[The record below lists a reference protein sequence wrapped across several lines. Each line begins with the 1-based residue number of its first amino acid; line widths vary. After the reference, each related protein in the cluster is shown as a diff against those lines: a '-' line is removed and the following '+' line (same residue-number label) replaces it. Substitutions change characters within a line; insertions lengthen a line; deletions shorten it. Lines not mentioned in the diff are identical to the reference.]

1 MKILIIL
8 MSLVISLEVWSF
20 GGFEKQ
26 SMWSAKVKQRGGAVS
41 SITKGAESIR
51 YNPAGIGKSSHENN
65 LLIGISDMTGNLQA
79 PVSTNETVDSKNQTG
94 YPLGILYSRKL
105 NDKWA
110 VGLGVYAEGGVASRH
125 NRIDFSNIASG
136 NFNHYTDVPY
146 SKVGMAEYNL
156 SASYKLNE
164 NWSFGASFRGQHTEA
179 EFSKVT
185 LNSAKNLSGS
195 GVPDGT
201 PLALST
207 SELKNLEGESWGS
220 FSLGTQFE
228 KDSYGFGLH
237 YRSEKKISLDGN
249 SNGNLSYSNTGST
262 LVNVSSGGAI
272 TPTVGNIYSLNGG
285 VASVETYLPQQ
296 FSLDG
301 HYHINEG
308 NSVFLGYTWTNYSR
322 IKKIKVSGTLTNSL
336 TGAKSDIPDITT
348 NWEDMHDYKI
358 AWENTNLLPVS
369 FGLSYNYS
377 SQVTNSNYA
386 SDTLIAPAPHHTYAI
401 GLGKVF
407 NFKESSLGLNLAY
420 EMISSSKSGRTE
432 AIEIDNTTEVLS
444 NDGNFET
451 NVRSWYL
458 DISYNF

>member
-1 MKILIIL
+1 
-8 MSLVISLEVWSF
+8 
-20 GGFEKQ
+20 
-26 SMWSAKVKQRGGAVS
+26 
-41 SITKGAESIR
+41 
-51 YNPAGIGKSSHENN
+51 
-65 LLIGISDMTGNLQA
+65 
-79 PVSTNETVDSKNQTG
+79 
-94 YPLGILYSRKL
+94 
-105 NDKWA
+105 
-110 VGLGVYAEGGVASRH
+110 
-125 NRIDFSNIASG
+125 
-136 NFNHYTDVPY
+136 
-146 SKVGMAEYNL
+146 MAEYNL

-237 YRSEKKISLDGN
+237 YRGEKKISLDGN

-272 TPTVGNIYSLNGG
+272 TPTVGNVYSLNGG

-322 IKKIKVSGTLTNSL
+322 IKKIKVSGTLT
-336 TGAKSDIPDITT
+336 T
-348 NWEDMHDYKI
+348 
-358 AWENTNLLPVS
+358 
-369 FGLSYNYS
+369 
-377 SQVTNSNYA
+377 
-386 SDTLIAPAPHHTYAI
+386 
-401 GLGKVF
+401 
-407 NFKESSLGLNLAY
+407 
-420 EMISSSKSGRTE
+420 
-432 AIEIDNTTEVLS
+432 
-444 NDGNFET
+444 
-451 NVRSWYL
+451 
-458 DISYNF
+458 